1 MSNGIMTQEVVT
13 REDPYTEA
21 YKRGLFESAFDLV
34 NQRLGFERRPIPGAV
49 DEAVNQIF
57 EYL

>member
-1 MSNGIMTQEVVT
+1 MSNGIMTQEVIK

-34 NQRLGFERRPIPGAV
+34 NQRLGFQRVPQAR
-49 DEAVNQIF
+49 
-57 EYL
+57 